1 MGRRLKMR
9 ELNIALK
16 DLVAT
21 DGVNASAVV
30 THDGI
35 MVEYLNKH
43 TGEAELSLSA
53 LIAMMAR
60 MAERSA
66 KMLGKGDMEVLTA
79 KADGGII
86 LIERFKDFLFLVA
99 ADRGFDFSTIEHKR
113 ARVRA
118 ILSGMT

>member
-1 MGRRLKMR
+1 MPGLKV
-9 ELNIALK
+9 ALE

-35 MVEYLNKH
+35 MVEYMNKH
-43 TGEAELSLSA
+43 AAEAELPLSA
-53 LIAMMAR
+53 LIAMMTR
-60 MAERSA
+60 TAERSA

-79 KADGGII
+79 KADGGVI
-86 LIERFKDFLFLVA
+86 LIEKFKGFIFLVA
-99 ADRGFDFSTIEHKR
+99 ADRGFDFSTIEDKR

-118 ILSGMT
+118 ILRSMT